1 MNQVTINGKK
11 QHKVDKDSDGN
22 LFIDD
27 KILNWDLKKVNDKLF
42 HIIFEG
48 ESFVSEI
55 ISIDTENKK
64 VLFRINGELLD
75 VELKDKFDLLLEKL
89 GMAHLTDKKV
99 NDIKAPMPGSILN
112 VMVKEGSS
120 VAKDQPILILEA
132 MKMENVIK
140 SPIDGEILKVLVKT
154 GENVEKNH
162 KLIEFKSE

>member
-22 LFIDD
+22 LLIDD
-27 KILNWDLKKVNDKLF
+27 KIVDWDLHKVNDKLF
-42 HIIFEG
+42 HIIFEN
-48 ESFVSEI
+48 ESFISEI
-55 ISIDTENKK
+55 LSIDTENKK

-75 VELKDKFDLLLEKL
+75 VALKDKFDILLEKL
-89 GMAHLTDKKV
+89 GMAHMTSKKV

-112 VMVKEGSS
+112 VMVNEGDT
-120 VAKDQPILILEA
+120 VAKDQAILILEA

-140 SPIDGEILKVLVKT
+140 SPIDGEIATVLVKT

>member
-22 LFIDD
+22 FLFDD
-27 KILNWDLKKVNDKLF
+27 KVISWDIQKVNEKLF
-42 HIIFEG
+42 HIIFEN
-48 ESFVSEI
+48 ESFISEI

-64 VLFRINGELLD
+64 VLFRINGELID

-89 GMAHLTDKKV
+89 GMAHLTNKKV
-99 NDIKAPMPGSILN
+99 NEIKAPMPGSILN
-112 VMVKEGSS
+112 VMVKEGETVS
-120 VAKDQPILILEA
+120 KDQPLVILEA

-140 SPIDGEILKVLVKT
+140 SPIDGEILKVHIQT

-162 KLIEFKSE
+162 KMIEFKPE